1 MSDDNDDALTYQM
14 NEAAW
19 EGAWKEFLDA
29 FNTLAALKPK
39 QRVNHEAW
47 SNLFNAVLAIE
58 ALSNEQP
65 PKDDDE

>member
-1 MSDDNDDALTYQM
+1 MSDDNDDELTDRM

-19 EGAWKEFLDA
+19 EGAWMEFFDA
-29 FNTLAALKPK
+29 FKTLAALAPE
-39 QRVNHEAW
+39 QWENHPAW
-47 SNLFNAVLAIE
+47 SNLFNAVLAVE